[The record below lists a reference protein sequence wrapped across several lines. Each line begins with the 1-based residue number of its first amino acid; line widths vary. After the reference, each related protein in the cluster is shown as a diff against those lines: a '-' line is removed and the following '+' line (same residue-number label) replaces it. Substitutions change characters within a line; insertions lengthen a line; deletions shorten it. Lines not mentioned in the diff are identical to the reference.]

1 MTEEDE
7 EFERIARE
15 IRRNAKEDD
24 DIQEYKRTWV
34 GLTDEEVERYWDWED
49 FQTGAGRLTIFEMVR
64 HIDATLK
71 RKNNE

>member
-1 MTEEDE
+1 MTK
-7 EFERIARE
+7 RIE
-15 IRRNAKEDD
+15 IEYELKAEEDD
-24 DIQEYKRTWV
+24 DIQDYKKPWV

-49 FQTGAGRLTIFEMVR
+49 FQTGAGRSTIFEMVR

>member
-15 IRRNAKEDD
+15 IKRNAKEDD
-24 DIQEYKRTWV
+24 DIQEYKRPWV
-34 GLTDEEVERYWDWED
+34 WLTEEEIDSFEWEEGQSFYDIARFVESK
-49 FQTGAGRLTIFEMVR
+49 V
-64 HIDATLK
+64 K